1 MDTEISAQIRD
12 YLEAAAPTIQ
22 LAELADR
29 RVAGQPSRRVHG
41 PGWAPP
47 RRAVA
52 AAAAAVVLA
61 AGAVAMGVTV
71 SGGSPPR
78 SAAHRVS
85 AIHLTVAMVHRV
97 QRASTAA
104 LASAGH
110 VLVTYTIPQ
119 PAGTGAYPPGTID
132 FRFSGHNFSSVAEP
146 PTRGGR
152 QLKLTTRSVN
162 GQIYILAAYG
172 RPRQWYHLANGTG
185 PGRAYPDPRTLL
197 QALQPGAGF
206 EAIGSQ
212 LIGGVPTTHLRAT
225 ELRNLPASLISSL
238 AFIAFMGPT
247 TLAALNV
254 WVDSHDVVRQMQVT
268 FSVRSPQGR
277 LVETQ
282 TVRFLDI
289 GKPETI
295 TAPAHYVNLGT
306 RR

>member
-1 MDTEISAQIRD
+1 MDTEISAQIHD
-12 YLEAAAPTIQ
+12 YIEAAAPAIQ

-29 RVAGQPSRRVHG
+29 RAAGQPSRGVHG
-41 PGWAPP
+41 PGWTAP
-47 RRAVA
+47 RRTVA

-61 AGAVAMGVTV
+61 AAAIGVAVSA
-71 SGGSPPR
+71 SSPAG
-78 SAAHRVS
+78 SAARRVT
-85 AIHLTVAMVHRV
+85 AVRLTAAMVHRV
-97 QRASTAA
+97 QQASTAA

-110 VLVTYTIPQ
+110 VLVTYTVPQ
-119 PAGTGAYPPGTID
+119 PAGTGAYAPGTID
-132 FRFSGHNFSSVAEP
+132 FRFSGHNFSSVAEL
-146 PTRGGR
+146 PTSGGR
-152 QLKLTTRSVN
+152 HLKLTTRSVN
-162 GQIYILAAYG
+162 GQIYILG
-172 RPRQWYHLANGTG
+172 PPRPLQWDHLANGTG

-225 ELRNLPASLISSL
+225 QLRNLPASLISSL
-238 AFIAFMGPT
+238 AFIEFMGPM
-247 TLAALNV
+247 TLAALDV
-254 WVDSHDVVRQMQVT
+254 WVDSHDVVRQMRMT
-268 FSVRSPQGR
+268 FSGRGPQGR

-282 TVRFLDI
+282 TVRFVDI